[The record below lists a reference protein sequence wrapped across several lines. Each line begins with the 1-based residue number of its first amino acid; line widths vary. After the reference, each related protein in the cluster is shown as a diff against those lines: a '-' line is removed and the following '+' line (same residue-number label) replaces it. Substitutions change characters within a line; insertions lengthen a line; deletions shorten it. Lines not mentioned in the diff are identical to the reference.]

1 MHRKSP
7 PDRHVVRR
15 GLPDNATGRESRVD
29 ALVRAR
35 LAGDEVDIE
44 GEIRRLRDEI
54 GGRLAPPRVSSM
66 PPSPPRASTPTVEKR
81 DEPPTAPRIQVPSV
95 PSATEESAGAA
106 APRGHKP
113 AEASPQEPE
122 DLDGPALLRRVL
134 GALRVRV
141 LDVAVGHAQDARRG
155 ARYLVRVAPN
165 VRLAQ
170 LQARASDIGRAMRGL
185 GAPIIENVP
194 ADDRISIEFFR
205 SNAAPL
211 PLWPVL
217 DQLGA
222 PELGTLPALLGVDTA
237 GVLMLQD
244 LATAPQ
250 GLIAGASGSGK
261 TTLLQQIIASLIA
274 TLTENE
280 VELLLVDPKG
290 TDLTLFHGVPHLRGG
305 QVLVDARDAVVAV
318 EDLVGRELEERTAM
332 LRQRGH
338 SSVVELNRSA
348 GTTVIKPIV
357 VVVEEF
363 ADVVD
368 SLEPRIER
376 KAFLQSVV
384 RIGQRARSCGIHL
397 IIVTQRPSTDILP
410 SRLKANLSLRIC
422 LQVPQLSDSMVV
434 IDRPGAER
442 LAGRGDFLLRRDGE
456 ILRGRG
462 LYASRAE
469 LVDFAGGLRRS
480 TT

>member
-1 MHRKSP
+1 MPEQKTATPVGASGE
-7 PDRHVVRR
+7 R
-15 GLPDNATGRESRVD
+15 GGGPAKRDDDD
-29 ALVRAR
+29 AVAR
-35 LAGDEVDIE
+35 L
-44 GEIRRLRDEI
+44 
-54 GGRLAPPRVSSM
+54 
-66 PPSPPRASTPTVEKR
+66 RA
-81 DEPPTAPRIQVPSV
+81 
-95 PSATEESAGAA
+95 
-106 APRGHKP
+106 
-113 AEASPQEPE
+113 
-122 DLDGPALLRRVL
+122 VL

-141 LDVAVGHAQDARRG
+141 LELEAAPQAPGQGVE
-155 ARYLVRVAPN
+155 RYLLKVAPS

-170 LQARASDIGRAMRGL
+170 LQARAADIGRAMRAP
-185 GAPIIENVP
+185 GAPIIQNIP
-194 ADDRISIEFFR
+194 ADDRISIEFFKP
-205 SNAAPL
+205 NAAPL
-211 PLWPVL
+211 PLWPIL
-217 DQLGA
+217 EQLPA
-222 PELGTLPALLGVDTA
+222 PEVGTLPALLGVDTA
-237 GVLMLQD
+237 GLPMLQD

-261 TTLLQQIIASLIA
+261 TTLVQAILTSVVAK
-274 TLTENE
+274 LTEHE

-290 TDLTLFHGVPHLRGG
+290 TDLTLFHSVPHLRGG
-305 QVLVDARDAVVAV
+305 QILVDARDAVEAV
-318 EDLVGRELEERTAM
+318 DDLVGRELEERTAA
-332 LRQRGH
+332 LRDRGH

-397 IIVTQRPSTDILP
+397 IIVTQRPSTDVLP
-410 SRLKANLSLRIC
+410 SRLKANLSLRLC

-456 ILRGRG
+456 LLRGRG

-469 LVDFAGGLRRS
+469 LVSFVSGLKGS